1 MASPLIISLKKHKS
15 FCGSKIK
22 ILSPAKIN
30 LYLNIKGKYP
40 GGFHRLESIVERISL
55 CDQISIRLTKTP
67 VIKLSSNLK
76 SLETNDNL
84 VFKAAQLLKERFK
97 IPFGF
102 DIFLQKR
109 IPIGAGL
116 GGGSSNAA
124 STLLGLNQLLDLRLK
139 REGIYS
145 LGRQLGSDVNFFL
158 SESQFAFLTGRGEKV
173 TALKI
178 RKKLSHFIIWPGISI
193 STKRVY
199 AGMRVHPVRSIKLN
213 EQKNKTSNGV
223 ELTKFFNNANI
234 MRYALKKGDIP
245 LIKKSIFNALEK
257 RALSFYAELG
267 RVKMYLEK
275 RGIFAKVTGSG
286 SAFYTV
292 GSAISLSKIK
302 RLVPKEWVVFEV
314 NTF

>member
-1 MASPLIISLKKHKS
+1 MASPLVISLKKHKS

-30 LYLNIKGKYP
+30 LYLNIKGKYS

-55 CDQISIRLTKTP
+55 CDQISVRITKIP

-76 SLETNDNL
+76 KLETDDNL
-84 VFKAAQLLKERFK
+84 VFKAAQLLRKKFK

-139 REGIYS
+139 REEFYS
-145 LGRQLGSDVNFFL
+145 LGSQLGSDVNFFL
-158 SESQFAFLTGRGEKV
+158 SQSQFAFLTGRGEKV
-173 TALKI
+173 TPLKTGN
-178 RKKLSHFIIWPGISI
+178 KFNHFIIWPGISI

-199 AGMRVHPVRSIKLN
+199 TGMRVK
-213 EQKNKTSNGV
+213 
-223 ELTKFFNNANI
+223 LTKFFNNANI
-234 MRYALKKGDIP
+234 MRYALKKGDLP

-257 RALSFYAELG
+257 RALSLYAELG

-275 RGIFAKVTGSG
+275 RGIFAKITGSG

-292 GSAISLSKIK
+292 GNAISLPGIR
-302 RLVPKEWVVFEV
+302 RLVPKEWAVFRV

>member
-1 MASPLIISLKKHKS
+1 MVSPLIISLKKHKS

-40 GGFHRLESIVERISL
+40 GSGGFHRIESIVERISL
-55 CDQISIRLTKTP
+55 SDEISVRITKTP
-67 VIKLSSNLK
+67 VIKLSSNIR
-76 SLETNDNL
+76 SLETDDNL
-84 VFKAAQLLKERFK
+84 VFKAAGLLRKKFK

-124 STLLGLNQLLDLRLK
+124 SVLLGLNQLLDLKLK
-139 REGIYS
+139 REEIYS
-145 LGRQLGSDVNFFL
+145 LGRRLGSDVNFFL

-173 TALKI
+173 TPLENG
-178 RKKLSHFIIWPGISI
+178 KKFSHFIIFPGISI

-199 AGMRVHPVRSIKLN
+199 AGMRVK
-213 EQKNKTSNGV
+213 
-223 ELTKFFNNANI
+223 LTKFFNNANI

-257 RALSFYAELG
+257 RAFSLYAELG
-267 RVKMYLEK
+267 RAKMYLEK
-275 RGIFAKVTGSG
+275 KGIFAKLTGSG

-292 GSAISLSKIK
+292 GNVISLSKLK
-302 RLVPKEWVVFEV
+302 RLVPKEWTIFEV

>member
-1 MASPLIISLKKHKS
+1 MASPLIVSLKKHKS

-22 ILSPAKIN
+22 ILSPAKVN

-40 GGFHRLESIVERISL
+40 GPGGFHRIESIVERISL
-55 CDQISIRLTKTP
+55 CDQISIRLRSTP

-76 SLETNDNL
+76 SLETDDNL
-84 VFKAAQLLKERFK
+84 VFKAAQLLKKRFK

-102 DIFLQKR
+102 DISLKKR

-124 STLLGLNQLLDLRLK
+124 STLLGLNQLLDLGLK
-139 REGIYS
+139 SEGFYP

-158 SESQFAFLTGRGEKV
+158 SESKFALLTGRGEKV
-173 TALKI
+173 TPLKI
-178 RKKLSHFIIWPGISI
+178 RKKFSHFIIFPGISI

-199 AGMRVHPVRSIKLN
+199 TGLRVK
-213 EQKNKTSNGV
+213 
-223 ELTKFFNNANI
+223 LTKFFNNVNI
-234 MRYALKKGDIP
+234 MQYALKKGDIP

-257 RALSFYAELG
+257 RALSLYVQMRRA
-267 RVKMYLEK
+267 KICLEK
-275 RGIFAKVTGSG
+275 RDIFAKVTGSG

-292 GSAISLSKIK
+292 GNSISLSKMK
-302 RLVPKEWVVFEV
+302 RLIPKKWSVFEV

>member
-1 MASPLIISLKKHKS
+1 MASPLIISLKKHKN
-15 FCGSKIK
+15 FCSSKIE

-30 LYLNIKGKYP
+30 LYLNIKGKYS
-40 GGFHRLESIVERISL
+40 GGFHRIESIIERISL
-55 CDQISIRLTKTP
+55 CDQISVRITKAP
-67 VIKLSSNLK
+67 VIKLSANLK
-76 SLETNDNL
+76 SLETDDNL
-84 VFKAAQLLKERFK
+84 VFKAAQLLRKKFK
-97 IPFGF
+97 ISLGF

-139 REGIYS
+139 REEIYS
-145 LGRQLGSDVNFFL
+145 LGSQLGSDVNFFL

-173 TALKI
+173 TPLKTG
-178 RKKLSHFIIWPGISI
+178 KKFSHFIIWPGISI

-199 AGMRVHPVRSIKLN
+199 EKLESNLPAGR
-213 EQKNKTSNGV
+213 Q

-257 RALSFYAELG
+257 RALLLYSEL
-267 RVKMYLEK
+267 RRAKEYLEK

-292 GSAISLSKIK
+292 GDDVSLSKIK
-302 RLVPKEWVVFEV
+302 RLIPKDWAVFEV

>member
-40 GGFHRLESIVERISL
+40 GGFHRLESIIERISL
-55 CDQISIRLTKTP
+55 CDQISIRLITTP
-67 VIKLSSNLK
+67 AIKLSSNLK
-76 SLETNDNL
+76 SLETDDNI

-124 STLLGLNQLLDLRLK
+124 STLLGLNQLLDLKLK

-158 SESQFAFLTGRGEKV
+158 SESQFAFLTGRGEKI
-173 TALKI
+173 TPLEI
-178 RKKLSHFIIWPGISI
+178 RKKFSHFIIWPGISV

-199 AGMRVHPVRSIKLN
+199 AGMRVK
-213 EQKNKTSNGV
+213 
-223 ELTKFFNNANI
+223 LTKFFNNANI

-257 RALSFYAELG
+257 RALSLYAELE
-267 RVKMYLEK
+267 RAKNYLEK

-292 GSAISLSKIK
+292 GKLISLSKIK
-302 RLVPKEWVVFEV
+302 RLVPKGWAVFEV

>member
-40 GGFHRLESIVERISL
+40 DGFHRLESIVERISL
-55 CDQISIRLTKTP
+55 SDQISIRLTTTP
-67 VIKLSSNLK
+67 AIKLSSNLK
-76 SLETNDNL
+76 NLETDDNL
-84 VFKAAQLLKERFK
+84 VFKAAQLLRKRFK

-124 STLLGLNQLLDLRLK
+124 STILGLNQLLGLK
-139 REGIYS
+139 LKKAETHS

-173 TALKI
+173 APLKTG
-178 RKKLSHFIIWPGISI
+178 KKFSHLIIWPGISI
-193 STKRVY
+193 STKKVY
-199 AGMRVHPVRSIKLN
+199 TGMRVK
-213 EQKNKTSNGV
+213 
-223 ELTKFFNNANI
+223 LTKFFNNANI

-257 RALSFYAELG
+257 RALLLYSEL
-267 RVKMYLEK
+267 RRAKEYLEK

-292 GSAISLSKIK
+292 GDDVSLSKIK
-302 RLVPKEWVVFEV
+302 RLIPKDWAVFEV

>member
-40 GGFHRLESIVERISL
+40 GGFHQIESILERISL
-55 CDQISIRLTKTP
+55 CDQISVRLTKTP

-76 SLETNDNL
+76 SLETDDNL
-84 VFKAAQLLKERFK
+84 IFKAAQLLKERFK

-102 DIFLQKR
+102 DIFLQKI

-139 REGIYS
+139 RETIYS

-158 SESQFAFLTGRGEKV
+158 SESQFAFLEGRGEKV
-173 TALKI
+173 TPLKI
-178 RKKLSHFIIWPGISI
+178 KNKFSHFIIWTGISI

-199 AGMRVHPVRSIKLN
+199 TGMRVK
-213 EQKNKTSNGV
+213 
-223 ELTKFFNNANI
+223 LTKFFNNVNI
-234 MRYALKKGDIP
+234 MRYALKKGDVP

-257 RALSFYAELG
+257 RALSLYAELA
-267 RVKMYLEK
+267 RAKMYLEK

-292 GSAISLSKIK
+292 GNGISLSKLK
-302 RLVPKEWVVFEV
+302 RSVPKEWVIFGV

>member
-40 GGFHRLESIVERISL
+40 GGFHRLESILERISL
-55 CDQISIRLTKTP
+55 CDQISIRLITTP

-76 SLETNDNL
+76 KLETDDNL
-84 VFKAAQLLKERFK
+84 VFKAAQLLRKRFE

-173 TALKI
+173 TTLKI
-178 RKKLSHFIIWPGISI
+178 RKKFSHFIIWPGISI

-199 AGMRVHPVRSIKLN
+199 TGMRVK
-213 EQKNKTSNGV
+213 
-223 ELTKFFNNANI
+223 LTKIFNNANI

-257 RALSFYAELG
+257 RALSLYAEL
-267 RVKMYLEK
+267 RRAKMYLEK
-275 RGIFAKVTGSG
+275 RDIFAKVTGSG

-292 GSAISLSKIK
+292 GNVISLSKIK
-302 RLVPKEWVVFEV
+302 RLVPKEWAVFEV